1 MTRLEGYGRFI
12 TSVSLL
18 FFLLALS
25 PAKAEDVP
33 YPGELLK
40 IADESSLH
48 ESRFWATLLHFKQSI
63 RGMESLVDDPEF
75 FLAPEG
81 KRDLKAELNATIKGF
96 FNTHITGDAH
106 PLCRFPARY
115 AWLKQTLNIDESKLP
130 RIECKELDTV
140 MAKINPKSAIL
151 VFSDAH
157 INSPASMFGHTLIR
171 IDSERESK
179 LLSHAVNYSAVVNDK
194 NGFVYVFKGLFG
206 YYNGF
211 FSILPYYEKVKE
223 YSNMDHR
230 DMWEYTLNFTEEE
243 TRRMVLHA
251 WEMREIYTYY
261 YFFDENCSYTLLFLL
276 ESARPGL
283 NLTDEFVYSAI
294 PMDTLRAIVKSKAIE
309 SAAYRPS
316 QATKIRHLS
325 SLVNENDRG
334 LSIKIAEHE
343 LNPEDVEAEDKGRR
357 IKILTLSTEYLQYR
371 YSKERISREEYQ
383 ESLLS
388 ILKAR
393 GKLGKDEEDI
403 FAMKTPPSPE
413 KGHLSGKFS
422 LGGGIKG
429 ESEFL
434 DLNLRPAYHGLL
446 DPDKGY
452 VEGSQ
457 IQFMNTVLRHY
468 PEKRRLELER
478 LDFVGILSYSPRNE
492 FFKPLSWKV
501 EGGLYQESFPD
512 SNDHLVFRLSGGA
525 GMVYGN
531 SALGMYY
538 GMADGSLK
546 VSNRFEDSFSLGA
559 GASTGLIKKLSEGW
573 RTHLYAKAVYFELG
587 DRHRSFSIVL
597 NQQIDLAP
605 NKSISIDVSR
615 ERTFGIYETEA
626 KAAMNIFF

>member
-1 MTRLEGYGRFI
+1 
-12 TSVSLL
+12 
-18 FFLLALS
+18 
-25 PAKAEDVP
+25 
-33 YPGELLK
+33 
-40 IADESSLH
+40 
-48 ESRFWATLLHFKQSI
+48 
-63 RGMESLVDDPEF
+63 
-75 FLAPEG
+75 
-81 KRDLKAELNATIKGF
+81 
-96 FNTHITGDAH
+96 
-106 PLCRFPARY
+106 
-115 AWLKQTLNIDESKLP
+115 
-130 RIECKELDTV
+130 

-413 KGHLSGKFS
+413 KGSSVWKILARRR
-422 LGGGIKG
+422 
-429 ESEFL
+429 
-434 DLNLRPAYHGLL
+434 N
-446 DPDKGY
+446 
-452 VEGSQ
+452 
-457 IQFMNTVLRHY
+457 
-468 PEKRRLELER
+468 KRRIR
-478 LDFVGILSYSPRNE
+478 VPGP
-492 FFKPLSWKV
+492 
-501 EGGLYQESFPD
+501 
-512 SNDHLVFRLSGGA
+512 
-525 GMVYGN
+525 
-531 SALGMYY
+531 
-538 GMADGSLK
+538 
-546 VSNRFEDSFSLGA
+546 
-559 GASTGLIKKLSEGW
+559 
-573 RTHLYAKAVYFELG
+573 
-587 DRHRSFSIVL
+587 
-597 NQQIDLAP
+597 
-605 NKSISIDVSR
+605 
-615 ERTFGIYETEA
+615 
-626 KAAMNIFF
+626 